1 MRFSALLPALILCA
15 CGASVGPIADLWRR
29 KDADARGDSRRG
41 YHHQPGREESSTG
54 ERNGKRGRGD
64 LRPEM
69 RDVPRSERF
78 GRPGSDVDQA
88 RNACEELDAM
98 P

>member
-1 MRFSALLPALILCA
+1 MRFKGFAYCALSRCLTDFLVAPLGGASALRP
-15 CGASVGPIADLWRR
+15 PIADLWRR

-54 ERNGKRGRGD
+54 EGNGKRGRGD

-69 RDVPRSERF
+69 RDVPRSRTV
-78 GRPGSDVDQA
+78 RA
-88 RNACEELDAM
+88 ALLRC
-98 P
+98 

>member
-1 MRFSALLPALILCA
+1 MRFSVLLPALILCA
-15 CGASVGPIADLWRR
+15 CGATWAQSPTYGVGRTPTPEEIRAEDITISPDGKNLP
-29 KDADARGDSRRG
+29 
-41 YHHQPGREESSTG
+41 PGKGTA
-54 ERNGKRGRGD
+54 KRGRGD

-69 RDVPRSERF
+69 RDVPRREGF
-78 GRPGSDVDQA
+78 GRTCSDVDQA